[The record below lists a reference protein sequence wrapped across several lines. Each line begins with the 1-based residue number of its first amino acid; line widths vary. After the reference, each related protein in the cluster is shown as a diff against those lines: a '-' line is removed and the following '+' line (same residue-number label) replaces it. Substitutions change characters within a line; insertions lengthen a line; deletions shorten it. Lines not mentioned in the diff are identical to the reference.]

1 MQLGTEIGK
10 MTRKV
15 FTGFS
20 KNRSWMLNPG
30 DRMAA
35 HRRSDRRRVDL
46 CAAELRNRQ
55 SDGSG
60 TDALAGEPGAD
71 ARRRYLLE
79 FWNTSLGELREIEW
93 VTVIA
98 CNFNK
103 RCCDLGWAL
112 NR

>member
-1 MQLGTEIGK
+1 MQLRTEIGK
-10 MTRKV
+10 MRRNL

-20 KNRSWMLNPG
+20 KNRAWMLNTG
-30 DRMAA
+30 DQMAA
-35 HRRSDRRRVDL
+35 HRKSDRRRVYL
-46 CAAELRNRQ
+46 CAGGLRNRQ
-55 SDGSG
+55 SDGSA
-60 TDALAGEPGAD
+60 TDALARETGTD

-79 FWNTSLGELREIEW
+79 FWNTSVGELREIEC

-112 NR
+112 SH